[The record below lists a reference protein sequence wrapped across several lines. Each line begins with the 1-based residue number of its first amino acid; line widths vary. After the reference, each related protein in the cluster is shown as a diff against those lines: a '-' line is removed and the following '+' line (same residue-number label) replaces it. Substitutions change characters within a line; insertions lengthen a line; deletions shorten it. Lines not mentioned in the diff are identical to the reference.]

1 MENGIDREKLD
12 KELKKRGFDTGG
24 LKNGKADAEKILASL
39 SKEDAEK
46 VKNLLADK
54 NAVKNL
60 LESPKAGKILRDLLS
75 SD

>member
-24 LKNGKADAEKILASL
+24 LKNGKADAERILASL

-46 VKNLLADK
+46 VKNMLKDK
-54 NAVKNL
+54 DAVKKL
-60 LESPKAGKILRDLLS
+60 LRSPGAEKILRDIIS
-75 SD
+75 PD